1 MGKKTETIGKGLSLY
16 GSLKNRQEHNELNA
30 KINLL
35 NNKQQSIRF
44 GLINLG
50 RSVQNNSLKHANL
63 NNDMVQNFKT
73 LFHYFEINRNRLN
86 KYAKIIKEQKQE
98 IERLKLKIQEIET
111 EINNRG

>member
-63 NNDMVQNFKT
+63 K
-73 LFHYFEINRNRLN
+73 
-86 KYAKIIKEQKQE
+86 KEQKQE

-111 EINNRG
+111 EINKRG